1 MARSPP
7 GLQWELAMSL
17 DIRQREREGIQMLD
31 LKGRLTVG
39 QEASSLREKLQEMSA
54 AGQVNVILNLKEVD
68 YIDSTGL
75 GCLVMCFN
83 TLKKAGGAV
92 KLLHLSKRTV
102 ELLILTKLTTVFE
115 MHNDEQDA
123 VNSFFPDR
131 EIKRFD
137 ILDFV
142 QSQKDS

>member
-1 MARSPP
+1 
-7 GLQWELAMSL
+7 MSL
-17 DIRQREREGIQMLD
+17 DIRQREQEGVQILD

-39 QEASSLREKLQEMSA
+39 QEASSLRERLQEMSTS
-54 AGQVNVILNLKEVD
+54 GQVNVVLNLKDVD

-83 TLKKAGGAV
+83 TIKKAGGSV
-92 KLLHLSKRTV
+92 KLLHLSKRTI
-102 ELLILTKLTTVFE
+102 ELLILTKLSTVFE
-115 MHNDEQDA
+115 MHNDEQDS

-142 QSQKDS
+142 QSHKGEG